1 MHQRRFSSW
10 HVDEQELLISWI
22 SIGLFGFMNL
32 EKFVLKAIKLIFSIQ
47 ANTDKEVEFQTLKQF
62 K

>member
-22 SIGLFGFMNL
+22 SIGLFGSMNL